1 MQLTVTFM
9 KVVSISNQKGGSGK
23 STTAVNLSAYLAL
36 AGKRVLLIDLD
47 PQGSLTT
54 HFGIDKKGLEK
65 TMYDVLSDKASL
77 CDVIVS
83 TETQGL
89 DIAPTNNLLGRAEF
103 ELFKQEERDSI
114 LTSRMT
120 GLGDYDYVVI
130 DTPPNLY
137 NLTLNALMASDTI
150 MIPIDSTFYALEGL
164 AVITEL
170 LDVIESELGHA
181 MTRRYLL
188 TKYDARTNLSKD
200 VESKLRELFGDAV
213 FKTVIPANIRL
224 AVAPSYGKPIYALD
238 PESIG
243 AQAYKKLAEEV
254 LYEQ

>member
-54 HFGIDKKGLEK
+54 HFGIDKKGLDK

-77 CDVIVS
+77 SDVIIS

-181 MTRRYLL
+181 LTRRYLL

>member
-1 MQLTVTFM
+1 MTIM

-47 PQGSLTT
+47 PQGSPTT
-54 HFGIDKKGLEK
+54 HFGIDKQSLEK
-65 TMYDVLSDKASL
+65 TMYEVLSGQLSL
-77 CDVIVS
+77 SDVITP

-103 ELFKQEERDSI
+103 ELFSRDDRDLVLKSKMI
-114 LTSRMT
+114 
-120 GLGDYDYVVI
+120 GLNGYDCVII

-150 MIPIDSTFYALEGL
+150 VIPIDSTFYALEGL

-170 LDVIESELGHA
+170 LDAIENDLGHA
-181 MTRRYLL
+181 IIRRYLL
-188 TKYDARTNLSKD
+188 TKYDARTNLSKE
-200 VESKLRELFGDAV
+200 VESKLRDLFGKEV
-213 FKTVIPANIRL
+213 FKTVIPTNIRL
-224 AVAPSYGKPIYALD
+224 AVAPSHGKPIYAVD
-238 PESIG
+238 PESLG
-243 AQAYKKLAEEV
+243 AQAYNKLAEEI
-254 LYEQ
+254 LHEW